1 MEQRMVQLDE
11 MESVLLRLQCVH
23 ATLMMIYAQSF
34 SKPLYCAADELMH
47 ITDELSDF
55 LEEAETLP
63 ESGAGSA

>member
-1 MEQRMVQLDE
+1 MEQRVVQLEE

-47 ITDELSDF
+47 VADEFSDF
-55 LEEAETLP
+55 LEESAILDG
-63 ESGAGSA
+63 GAGNA